1 MNTNFCFPHP
11 EAAIANATLLREES
25 YPRSFTQVERT
36 RERMTRART
45 GLVHV
50 MTEILPGV
58 EQEQSE
64 NIHYW
69 LDAVLSIVDI
79 TKIDAEGQL

>member
-1 MNTNFCFPHP
+1 MNTNICFPHP
-11 EAAIANATLLREES
+11 EAEIANAALLREES
-25 YPRSFTQVERT
+25 YPPNFTQAERT

-50 MTEILPGV
+50 MSELLPSA
-58 EQEQSE
+58 EQEQGE
-64 NIHYW
+64 AIHYW